1 MPDGDGGSPGRC
13 YWAARCVAA
22 GYLAWPRAT
31 PDAPPAREVPLTTL
45 QGYETSPTLA
55 PDGEQV
61 AFSWGGPNQDNV
73 DIYIQRIGSGT
84 EVRRTVHS
92 ARDFSPAWSP
102 DGRWIAFL
110 RGEVPG
116 RSELILIPPLGGAE
130 LRLAEIHIPNQIWPN
145 YLSWFPDSS
154 ALVVVHAQQYNLFV
168 FNNLSWLRGWDSN
181 SVSPVESVTYRF

>member
-1 MPDGDGGSPGRC
+1 M
-13 YWAARCVAA
+13 
-22 GYLAWPRAT
+22 
-31 PDAPPAREVPLTTL
+31 PLTTL
-45 QGYETSPTLA
+45 QGSETSPTLA

-61 AFSWGGPNQDNV
+61 AFSWSGPNQDNV

-130 LRLAEIHIPNQIWPN
+130 QRRGRNPHSESDLCPN

-154 ALVVVHAQQYNLFV
+154 ALVVVHAA
-168 FNNLSWLRGWDSN
+168 LSANDGRALRGLGQDA
-181 SVSPVESVTYRF
+181 